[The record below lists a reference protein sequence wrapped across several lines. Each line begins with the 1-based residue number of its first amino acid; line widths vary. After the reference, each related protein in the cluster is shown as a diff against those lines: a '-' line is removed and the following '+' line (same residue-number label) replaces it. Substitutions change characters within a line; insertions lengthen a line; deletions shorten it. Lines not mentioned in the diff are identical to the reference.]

1 MLVVFAICERK
12 QGEMSALNL
21 APTPVSTQHSF
32 DGEVEIH
39 YEYLFLT

>member
-1 MLVVFAICERK
+1 MLIVFAPDVRK
-12 QGEMSALNL
+12 QGDMSALNS